1 MDVGSAV
8 LDVAAL
14 RQLTN
19 PADIPRLLSAALVR
33 ERAIDTE
40 LEGMLGRREAI
51 QAEMLEMTAST
62 SEVNICGRQRC

>member
-1 MDVGSAV
+1 MDVGSAA

-19 PADIPRLLSAALVR
+19 PADIPRLLSAALAR
-33 ERAIDTE
+33 ERAIDAE